1 MILKEYK
8 QIYEKYVNSQLPEWQ
23 SIDKNELCNLYL
35 QHKGESID
43 NVYLSAIILN
53 YWYLIDSWYNRQEVK
68 IATEEDC
75 YETVIDSIQYT
86 LNNHVWTDPT
96 NKLYNDSKGPDKAI
110 NIHIKSMK
118 TTFYQLTLKDKR
130 KLNYALLSLDKI
142 SENSP
147 EDIYIED
154 TIRTEDSSFELYLEK
169 YIKDKFLQ
177 GNWFLAL
184 LIDIIVNNDI
194 FVFKDNITDISQRKL
209 TKCLKGIDLD
219 FIKSFSIRYRLPES
233 LVSENFKKMDVLTYK
248 DLSVKI
254 KSCLFELVYDKEF
267 MQWLRG

>member
-1 MILKEYK
+1 MLTEYRK
-8 QIYEKYVNSQLPEWQ
+8 IYENCADSLIPNWRT
-23 SIDKNELCNLYL
+23 INKNDLCNLYL
-35 QHKGESID
+35 KHKGTALE
-43 NVYLSAIILN
+43 NAYLSAIILN
-53 YWYLIDSWYNRQEVK
+53 YWSLIGSWYSSQQYK
-68 IATEEDC
+68 FATEEDC
-75 YETVIDSIQYT
+75 YESVIDSILYS
-86 LNNHVWTDPT
+86 LDKHVWL
-96 NKLYNDSKGPDKAI
+96 NKNNPLYRDKNGPDKAI
-110 NIHIKSMK
+110 NIHVKSMK

-147 EDIYIED
+147 EDIYVED

-177 GNWFLAL
+177 GNWLLAL

-194 FVFKDNITDISQRKL
+194 FVFKDNITDISPRKL
-209 TKCLKGIDLD
+209 TKCFKGVNSD
-219 FIKSFSIRYRLPES
+219 FIKSFSLRYNLPES
-233 LVSENFKKMDVLTYK
+233 LVDENFRKIEVLTYK